1 MGKDVGVYGAN
12 HRKGGIYFGRVV
24 IYKEGVLTFIEQEC
38 VNPGDQ
44 GLMGIRSF
52 WMRFQKFDQFRNSD
66 VLHITK
72 VSFSEDVGG
81 WVQIL
86 STFVVIAL
94 RYSIGIH
101 PKIE

>member
-1 MGKDVGVYGAN
+1 MGMWP
-12 HRKGGIYFGRVV
+12 FG
-24 IYKEGVLTFIEQEC
+24 
-38 VNPGDQ
+38 
-44 GLMGIRSF
+44 
-52 WMRFQKFDQFRNSD
+52 MRFQKFDQFRNSGI
-66 VLHITK
+66 LHITK

>member
-1 MGKDVGVYGAN
+1 
-12 HRKGGIYFGRVV
+12 
-24 IYKEGVLTFIEQEC
+24 
-38 VNPGDQ
+38 
-44 GLMGIRSF
+44 MGIRPF
-52 WMRFQKFDQFRNSD
+52 GMRFQKFDQFRNSD

-86 STFVVIAL
+86 SSFVMMAL
-94 RYSIGIH
+94 RLCIGVH

>member
-1 MGKDVGVYGAN
+1 
-12 HRKGGIYFGRVV
+12 
-24 IYKEGVLTFIEQEC
+24 
-38 VNPGDQ
+38 
-44 GLMGIRSF
+44 
-52 WMRFQKFDQFRNSD
+52 MRFQKFDQFRNSD
-66 VLHITK
+66 ILHITK

-86 STFVVIAL
+86 STFVVMAL